1 MSEIQNKKTLLF
13 FLFIAIILILE
24 RLMADVLFDYSFPTI
39 KFLQKFE
46 FSQDFWKLISIF
58 GSKNFKFVLLIIIF
72 SLCNHYHTFVFS
84 LVTFS
89 SLFITSLIKIL
100 FQEDRPFWKDI
111 NIQAFDC
118 EVSYGFPS
126 NHVTATIPVML
137 YFWEIIYYRFQL
149 GKSDL
154 DFTLNRNVLI
164 FLNVLFVLLGVSRL
178 YNGVHSLDQVFF
190 GFLFGYLIYYFFRII
205 LEFDIEDHSYLIEL
219 LNDSAKAMYFII
231 VYCFVYTFYLICL
244 FYKKDNF
251 DNLIIPLIEE
261 KCAGHY
267 EYSPYFKCFVD
278 GADYFGILGAFLGIF
293 YDRFRYKFE
302 GVELNKNFIYINE
315 NLSQNLKYQV
325 GYWND
330 TNLTI
335 SFVRCL
341 VIYIETYIVFISM
354 KVIAAD
360 NVNILVDYL
369 FERCLPAFLVNFM
382 LFNFC
387 KMTTIFIGLANDSPR
402 FKRLLKDI

>member
-154 DFTLNRNVLI
+154 DFTLNRNVL
-164 FLNVLFVLLGVSRL
+164 N
-178 YNGVHSLDQVFF
+178 
-190 GFLFGYLIYYFFRII
+190 
-205 LEFDIEDHSYLIEL
+205 
-219 LNDSAKAMYFII
+219 
-231 VYCFVYTFYLICL
+231 
-244 FYKKDNF
+244 
-251 DNLIIPLIEE
+251 
-261 KCAGHY
+261 
-267 EYSPYFKCFVD
+267 
-278 GADYFGILGAFLGIF
+278 
-293 YDRFRYKFE
+293 
-302 GVELNKNFIYINE
+302 
-315 NLSQNLKYQV
+315 
-325 GYWND
+325 
-330 TNLTI
+330 
-335 SFVRCL
+335 
-341 VIYIETYIVFISM
+341 
-354 KVIAAD
+354 
-360 NVNILVDYL
+360 
-369 FERCLPAFLVNFM
+369 
-382 LFNFC
+382 
-387 KMTTIFIGLANDSPR
+387 
-402 FKRLLKDI
+402 